1 MKFEN
6 RIICLNFHLGSHDWD
21 VVIFME
27 FCFEML
33 GDVSPCLEPLVTD
46 GTLEGPVLLWPV
58 AQQMLLYGVR
68 SRQHLPA
75 SLRTRH
81 CRLVT
86 VFPPHVDAQR
96 PGLVV
101 CGLAQ
106 ITAVEATLLLYDGLR
121 VRPLDPRNG
130 PGNMVVLPHRHFFS
144 SFVHLRS

>member
-6 RIICLNFHLGSHDWD
+6 HIICLNFHLGSHDWD

-58 AQQMLLYGVR
+58 TQQVFFNGVR

-75 SLRTRH
+75 SLWTRD

-86 VFPPHVDAQR
+86 VFPPHVDAQ
-96 PGLVV
+96 
-101 CGLAQ
+101 
-106 ITAVEATLLLYDGLR
+106 
-121 VRPLDPRNG
+121 
-130 PGNMVVLPHRHFFS
+130 
-144 SFVHLRS
+144 